1 MSITQEYAD
10 TGTSSTPSAIL
21 DRLTLILDAFEG
33 RDRLSLSEIVL
44 RTGLPRS
51 SAHRMLERLV
61 SLRWLSREGRSYS
74 LGIRLVEL
82 GSLAVHQDRVHAAAR
97 DHLHHLYRTT
107 GMVVHLAVLDG
118 DDVVY
123 LEKIGGRLSALVP
136 TRIGGRRDA
145 RTSALGRALLAYNGV
160 RIPGHES
167 ILERGVAFERNES
180 VNGFGCVAAPI
191 GPVGESTTAV
201 SVCGPLREMRFDSTM
216 ITPVRLTA
224 GAIWRSMCDGTRVT
238 PTLQR
243 RNLMRSLPTATRVLA
258 EG

>member
-1 MSITQEYAD
+1 MSIPNDVAD
-10 TGTSSTPSAIL
+10 DAPSAPSAVL
-21 DRLTLILDAFEG
+21 DRLSLVLDAFDG
-33 RDRLSLSEIVL
+33 RDRLSLAEIVL

-61 SLRWLSREGRSYS
+61 ALRWLSRDGRSYS

-82 GSLAVHQDRVHAAAR
+82 GSLAVHQDRVHAASTE
-97 DHLHHLYRTT
+97 HLHQLYRTT

-118 DDVVY
+118 GDVVY
-123 LEKIGGRLSALVP
+123 LDKIGGRLAPLVP

-145 RTSALGRALLAYNGV
+145 RRSALGRALLAYSGH
-160 RIPGHES
+160 RIPGADL
-167 ILERGVAFERNES
+167 ILEHGIAVERNES
-180 VNGFGCVAAPI
+180 VAGFGCIAAPI
-191 GPVGESTTAV
+191 GPIGEATTAV
-201 SVCGPLREMRFDSTM
+201 SVCGPLRDLVFDSTM

-243 RNLMRSLPTATRVLA
+243 RNLMRSMPTAARVLA

>member
-1 MSITQEYAD
+1 MSIPNEIAD
-10 TGTSSTPSAIL
+10 DAPSAPSAVL
-21 DRLTLILDAFEG
+21 DRLSLVLDAFDG
-33 RDRLSLSEIVL
+33 RDRLSLAEIVL

-61 SLRWLSREGRSYS
+61 ALRWLSRDGRSYS

-82 GSLAVHQDRVHAAAR
+82 GSLAVHQDRVHAASTE
-97 DHLHHLYRTT
+97 HLHQLYRTT

-123 LEKIGGRLSALVP
+123 LDKIGGRLAPLVP

-145 RTSALGRALLAYNGV
+145 RRSALGRALLAYTGH
-160 RIPGHES
+160 RMPGADL
-167 ILERGVAFERNES
+167 ILEHGIAFERNES
-180 VNGFGCVAAPI
+180 VSGFGCIASPI
-191 GPVGESTTAV
+191 GPIGEATTAV
-201 SVCGPLREMRFDSTM
+201 SVCGPLRDLTFDSTM

-243 RNLMRSLPTATRVLA
+243 RNLMRSLPTAARVLA